1 VLQSWRPNEWL
12 DMYAFGL
19 EEQYPIDFEVANH
32 YTATYPGGVFTK
44 MLLAQ
49 RPGPE
54 LRTVVMNR
62 KLIERTADGV
72 TEKVLGDDEDL
83 RDVLAR
89 RFGLVFPPGTR
100 FPIEEG

>member
-1 VLQSWRPNEWL
+1 
-12 DMYAFGL
+12 
-19 EEQYPIDFEVANH
+19 
-32 YTATYPGGVFTK
+32 
-44 MLLAQ
+44 
-49 RPGPE
+49 
-54 LRTVVMNR
+54 VMNR